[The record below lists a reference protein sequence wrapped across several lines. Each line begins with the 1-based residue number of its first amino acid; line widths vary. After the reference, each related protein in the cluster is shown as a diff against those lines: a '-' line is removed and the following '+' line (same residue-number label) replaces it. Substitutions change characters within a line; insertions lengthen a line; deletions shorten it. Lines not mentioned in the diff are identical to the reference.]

1 MGLALTLAYA
11 GCPGAELRG
20 VRDDQRTSLANFRA
34 VLLDWRGTLAV
45 GLNDRRWVQ
54 DALTLAGRDPGGA
67 EALLA
72 VVTPLADALDGP
84 GVDSDAALHAR
95 TYRDVLGGAGL
106 DQDLVAALYAVESDM
121 GRNRFAL
128 DVAPT
133 LTALREAGVAI
144 GIVSDIHVDLR
155 PVFVA
160 AGLDPVVDAYI
171 LSFEQG
177 AQKPDPVVFTR
188 TLDALGVRADDAL
201 MVGDRS
207 RPDGGAVEVGIATLL
222 LPPLRSVQDCRLH
235 HALRLCGTS
244 SQV

>member
-1 MGLALTLAYA
+1 MSAAT
-11 GCPGAELRG
+11 
-20 VRDDQRTSLANFRA
+20 FRA

-45 GLNDRRWVQ
+45 GLDDRRWVQ
-54 DALTLAGRDPGGA
+54 DALSLAGRDPGGA

-72 VVTPLADALDGP
+72 VVAPLADTLDGP

-95 TYRDVLGGAGL
+95 TYRDVLSGAGL
-106 DQDLVAALYAVESDM
+106 DQDLVAALYAVESDV
-121 GRNRFAL
+121 GRNPFAL

-155 PVFVA
+155 PVFVS
-160 AGLDPVVDAYI
+160 AGLDPVVDAYT

-188 TLDALGVRADDAL
+188 ALDALGVRAVDAL

-207 RPDGGAVEVGIATLL
+207 RPDGGAVEVGITTLL

-235 HALRLCGTS
+235 HALRLCGIS